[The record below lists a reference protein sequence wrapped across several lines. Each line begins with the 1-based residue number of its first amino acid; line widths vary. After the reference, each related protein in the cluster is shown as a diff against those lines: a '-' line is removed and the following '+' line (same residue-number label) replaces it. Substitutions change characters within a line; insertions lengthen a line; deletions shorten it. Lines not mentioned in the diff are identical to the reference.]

1 MDTQPLDTK
10 ALRIVQEDKLRE
22 LQAQQ
27 ENIKHLQAE
36 MAVINEKLKKKEK
49 LSEEDTKF
57 ISEMGWLSA
66 LAVTIS
72 ALATS
77 L

>member
-27 ENIKHLQAE
+27 ENVKHLQEE
-36 MAVINEKLKKKEK
+36 MARINEKLKKKEK

-57 ISEMGWLSA
+57 VSELGWLSA